1 MRKYI
6 FRVNWMKWISI
17 YTKKK
22 VVIGEDFNGH
32 FGEGN
37 MGEKEVMGR
46 YAVKEKNL
54 EGQVVVDFAKRMEI
68 AVINTNLKKTTG

>member
-6 FRVNWMKWISI
+6 FGVNWMKWISI

-32 FGEGN
+32 VGEGN
-37 MGEKEVMGR
+37 MGEMEVMGR

-68 AVINTNLKKTTG
+68 AVINTNLKNTTG

>member
-1 MRKYI
+1 
-6 FRVNWMKWISI
+6 
-17 YTKKK
+17 
-22 VVIGEDFNGH
+22 
-32 FGEGN
+32 